1 MASIRWFREPA
12 VAMNENGKKRP
23 IRAGQAFIAAVADD
37 SPTPQSLT
45 RALLRLK
52 LFADGIRTAGATYH
66 EAMEAV
72 NEVFAAIDGA
82 WKDSAADLRAEQ
94 KAVFAELAAELKQ
107 AKDAETAELASY
119 GLAPGTDNLEAW
131 EELARIVGKEPSPM
145 TIREICLWAIAW
157 AKRELWRQKLSRGE
171 LPIQADE
178 ASPERQRTTPPEDVG
193 IRRDENDPRFAWCM
207 SKRIYLGKDSQI
219 GRLFWLLA
227 SPVGRARTLAE
238 VQRAVDGFETNRAL
252 DAEDDEF
259 KQASQRLRKALSK
272 LRQALR
278 EAEVDAHLLVVR
290 GGSAAS
296 PEYTMVLRYG
306 AS

>member
-52 LFADGIRTAGATYH
+52 LFADGIRTAGATHH

-82 WKDSAADLRAEQ
+82 WKDSAADLLAEQ
-94 KAVFAELAAELKQ
+94 KAAFAELAAELKQ
-107 AKDAETAELASY
+107 AKDAETAELARY
-119 GLAPGTDNLEAW
+119 GLAPTTDHLEAW
-131 EELARIVGKEPSPM
+131 EELARIVGKEPNPM
-145 TIREICLWAIAW
+145 TIREIYLWAIAW
-157 AKRELWRQKLSRGE
+157 AKRQLWRQKLSRGE
-171 LPIQADE
+171 LPIQAGD
-178 ASPERQRTTPPEDVG
+178 AAPERQQTTPPEDVG
-193 IRRDENDPRFAWCM
+193 IRRDEHGPRLAWCM
-207 SKRIYLGKDSQI
+207 GKRIYLGKDSQI

-238 VQRAVDGFETNRAL
+238 VQRAIDGFETERDE
-252 DAEDDEF
+252 DASDAGF
-259 KQASQRLRKALSK
+259 KQAGQRVRKAFSR

-278 EAEVDAHLLVVR
+278 EAEVDDHLLIVR
-290 GGSAAS
+290 GGSSAW
-296 PEYTMVLRYG
+296 PEYTMVLRFG
-306 AS
+306 G